1 MIEDYKIIRELGS
14 GMYGTVYLVEKDGK
28 KYALKIGHILEKDLN
43 KDLSSPL
50 WREIEFMTNFTNNN
64 PDQFMQLIEY
74 DVVNRCEHVQ
84 KYASLMRKSK
94 EKHLIALSK
103 SPYCSRQILNLI
115 DVSMEKINFSEN
127 INLNYSLVVQV
138 LYAVYLMH
146 KAGYV
151 HLDLHLANIGVKYTD
166 RKYVKI
172 FGKDVPTF
180 GHQVQLLDFGF
191 VLNKKY
197 KMNKEEQE
205 MFKLGMDKEFL
216 SAFSVLVIEMGKV
229 YEMAPKNY
237 TFEYG
242 LKKFKETEENNLLE
256 HFVED
261 EGLRFILYQLMYP
274 VKFQKSM
281 FGENLKELIPYWIFL
296 PIQDIIYVMRTYKLK
311 KTVIKYF
318 MSKLI

>member
-1 MIEDYKIIRELGS
+1 MIEDYKIIKELGS

-74 DVVNRCEHVQ
+74 DVVNRCDHVQ

-127 INLNYSLVVQV
+127 LNLNYSLVVQV

-261 EGLRFILYQLMYP
+261 EGLRFVLYQLMYP

-281 FGENLKELIPYWIFL
+281 LGENIKELIPYWIFL
-296 PIQDIIYVMRTYKLK
+296 PMQDIIYVLRTYKLK